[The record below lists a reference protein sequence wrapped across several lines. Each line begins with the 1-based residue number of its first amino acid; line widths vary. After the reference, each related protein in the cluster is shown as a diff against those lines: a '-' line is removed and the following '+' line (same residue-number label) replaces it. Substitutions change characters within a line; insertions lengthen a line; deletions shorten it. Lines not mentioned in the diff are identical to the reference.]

1 MKRIALA
8 VGLALAAG
16 SMPVLAQDAVQDP
29 TTPAVPTDPA
39 TPANPE
45 RPMTPADPVRPMAP
59 TDPSI
64 PIMPEQAAGTVR
76 TPSEIQGE
84 GRYPSSDGNPAE
96 PRVVDHSADTLVVEP
111 PHSTITVMAP
121 SPTP

>member
-1 MKRIALA
+1 MRRSA
-8 VGLALAAG
+8 ALAAL
-16 SMPVLAQDAVQDP
+16 VLGAPLPLRAQLYVPNQDDATVS
-29 TTPAVPTDPA
+29 VTDPA

-45 RPMTPADPVRPMAP
+45 RPMTPADPVRPMTP

-64 PIMPEQAAGTVR
+64 PTMPEQAAGTVR

-96 PRVVDHSADTLVVEP
+96 PRVVDHSADTLIVEP
-111 PHSTITVMAP
+111 THSTITVMAP